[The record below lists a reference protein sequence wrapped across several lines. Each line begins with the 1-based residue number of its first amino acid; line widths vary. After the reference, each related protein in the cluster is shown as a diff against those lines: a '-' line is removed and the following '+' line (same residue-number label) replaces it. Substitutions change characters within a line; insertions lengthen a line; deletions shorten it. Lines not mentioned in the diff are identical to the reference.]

1 MSDFKLIEFL
11 KNVDGTLESR
21 TKMAS
26 FILENPREISSLL
39 RIAFLDEDPLS
50 SKACW
55 VLEVLAREHLDLILP
70 HLTLFMGNLDKITL
84 DSSVRPMAK
93 ICESL
98 TLAYFHEKDPQVLA
112 HLTEVHLE
120 QMATVCFDWLISDQK
135 VAPQAYAMSCLYHLG
150 SKFPWIHPELRQ
162 VLELNYPKRSAAYQA
177 RARQVLQMLPK
188 AL

>member
-1 MSDFKLIEFL
+1 MSDFKLIESL
-11 KNVDGTLESR
+11 KNVDGTLEAR
-21 TKMAS
+21 TQMAS
-26 FILENPREISSLL
+26 FVSENTQVIPSLL
-39 RIAFLDEDPLS
+39 GIAFLNEHPLS

-55 VLEVLAREHLDLILP
+55 VLEVLARDHLDLMLP
-70 HLTLFMGNLDKITL
+70 HLTLFIGNLDKITL

-98 TLAYFHEKDPQVLA
+98 TLAYFHEKNPQVVA

-120 QMATVCFDWLISDQK
+120 LMATVCFDWLIGDQK

-162 VLELNYPKRSAAYQA
+162 VLELNYLKGSAAYQA